1 MKLFLRII
9 FLLAFYNSFSQ
20 IINERSVQQHI
31 YTLANDSMQ
40 GRKAGEEGIENRL
53 FAYFFPLEKE
63 KLSFDQLG
71 VCF

>member
-9 FLLAFYNSFSQ
+9 FFLAFYNSFSQ

-40 GRKAGEEGIENRL
+40 GRKAGEEGIEKAARYIETQFKKIGL
-53 FAYFFPLEKE
+53 DKSFF
-63 KLSFDQLG
+63 
-71 VCF
+71 